1 MEMNHPIHI
10 VSKPESK
17 TDLMLSIIFFL
28 GCIPTL
34 FIASQGYERFI
45 RSSTNIEA
53 AVRDYNEYSKDYL
66 VFAEVQAYGY
76 VYKTAVNRIIWGCRS
91 S

>member
-1 MEMNHPIHI
+1 MEMNHPH
-10 VSKPESK
+10 SYRMQTGSK
-17 TDLMLSIIFFL
+17 TDLMLSVIFLL

-45 RSSTNIEA
+45 RSTQQNIEA

-66 VFAEVQAYGY
+66 VFADVQAYDMFTKRPLTGI
-76 VYKTAVNRIIWGCRS
+76 V
-91 S
+91 